1 MKKKFLQS
9 ITLFSIIIFLISV
22 ISICINLETNNII
35 DIEEVD
41 KDKSLVI
48 NEVLADNNGGLSDED
63 GEYTDWIEI
72 YNYGEEDINLKGY
85 GITNDLEEPFYWTF
99 PEVNIPP
106 KSFIIVRASGKDRK
120 DNLNFLHTN
129 FKINKK
135 GENIYLA
142 HTSGEIIDSLEVPE
156 SDENI
161 SFGRKPDGTSNY
173 AILSKA
179 TPGSSNK
186 VNIIKE
192 VIAEQRLEAPIFSHE
207 GGYYSDTINLELYTE
222 DDSLDIYYTL
232 DGSEPTLKS
241 NLYKGS
247 IKIESREGE
256 KNNLVQIKT
265 SETYN
270 RFSWKIGTNEVFKG
284 TVVRAKTYKD
294 GIFSDE
300 TVTNTYFI
308 NPEYTLPIVSLVTDE
323 DNLFGYENGIYVPG
337 QIYNIWKSNNK
348 EFAQNG
354 TVPTNY
360 NQTGKEWEREA
371 HIEVFETN
379 GKRVV
384 DQNVGVR
391 ISGGYSRMNNCKSLK
406 IYAREEYD
414 DKENIEYNLFKN
426 LKKNENSNE
435 YIEQFKRIKLR
446 NSGNDFNYTLFKDAL
461 VHSILEDTGIATQAY
476 RPSVLFING
485 EYWGIHNIRESLDEY
500 YVESHYDVDKNN
512 VIIIDDDTSEKRM
525 YVNVGQENDIESY
538 DNIIEFVQEND
549 MSLQENYEYIKT
561 KIDIENFIQYIVA
574 QTYINNIDWPQN
586 NTKVWRSRN
595 NVLDVNEGNYEDG
608 KWRWMLF
615 DTDYSFNNY
624 ESIRLEYIL
633 NPNIS
638 LEHISES
645 EMWAYEM
652 DIEWSFILIQNLFKN
667 EEFKNEFVDTFN
679 YYLDTIFSPENVV
692 EKINEMAL
700 VLEPEI
706 EEHFNRWGMNPT
718 KIYQLMSKFFGEEFF
733 GEEAE
738 EVTDWKV
745 YWKNEVDKLIEF
757 AENRP
762 IYIRQYLEEN
772 F

>member
-22 ISICINLETNNII
+22 ISICINLEKNDAI
-35 DIEEVD
+35 DIELVD

-72 YNYGEEDINLKGY
+72 YNYGEEEINLKGY
-85 GITNDLEEPFYWTF
+85 GITTDLEEPFYWTF
-99 PEVNIPP
+99 PDINISP

-120 DNLNFLHTN
+120 DNLKFLHTN

-135 GENIYLA
+135 GENIYLT
-142 HTSGEIIDSLEVPE
+142 HISGEIIDSLEVPK

-161 SFGRKPDGTSNY
+161 SFGRKPDGTNNY

-192 VIAEQRLEAPIFSHE
+192 VIAEKRLEAPIFSHE

-222 DDSLDIYYTL
+222 DESLDIYYTL

-256 KNNLVQIKT
+256 KNNLAQIKT
-265 SETYN
+265 SEIY
-270 RFSWKIGTNEVFKG
+270 SSLKWKIGTEEVFKG
-284 TVVRAKTYKD
+284 TVVRAKTYKN

-300 TVTNTYFI
+300 TMTNTYFI

-337 QIYNIWKSNNK
+337 QIYDIWKSNNK
-348 EFAQNG
+348 EVGQNG

-360 NQTGKEWEREA
+360 NQKGKEWEREA
-371 HIEVFETN
+371 HIEVFETD

-384 DQNVGVR
+384 AQNVGVR
-391 ISGGYSRMNNCKSLK
+391 ISGQYSRMSNCKSLK

-414 DKENIEYNLFKN
+414 DKEQIEYNLFKK
-426 LKKNENSNE
+426 LKNNEYSNE
-435 YIEQFKRIKLR
+435 YIDQFKRIKLR
-446 NSGNDFNYTLFKDAL
+446 NSGQDFNYTLFKDAL
-461 VHSILEDTGIATQAY
+461 VHSILEDTSVATQAY
-476 RPSVLFING
+476 RPSILFING

-500 YVESHYDVDKNN
+500 YVESHYGVDKNN
-512 VIIIDDDTSEKRM
+512 VIIIDADSTNGM
-525 YVNVGQENDIESY
+525 YVTVGQEDDIESY
-538 DNIIEFVQEND
+538 DNIIKFVQEND

-595 NVLDVNEGNYEDG
+595 NELDLKEGNYEDG

-615 DTDYSFNNY
+615 DTDHSFNDY
-624 ESIRLEYIL
+624 ESVRLEYIL
-633 NPNIS
+633 DPNTS
-638 LEHISES
+638 LEHIDES
-645 EMWAYEM
+645 AMWAYTK
-652 DIEWSFILIQNLFKN
+652 DREWSFILIQNLFKN
-667 EEFKNEFVDTFN
+667 EEFRNEFLQTFN
-679 YYLDTIFSPENVV
+679 YYLDTIFASENVV
-692 EKINEMAL
+692 EKINEMAE

-706 EEHFNRWGMNPT
+706 EEHFNRWELKPT
-718 KIYQLMSKFFGEEFF
+718 KIQKLVNELIGEEN
-733 GEEAE
+733 E
-738 EVTDWKV
+738 EVTDWKA

-762 IYIRQYLEEN
+762 KYIRQYLKEN

>member
-1 MKKKFLQS
+1 M
-9 ITLFSIIIFLISV
+9 IIFLISV
-22 ISICINLETNNII
+22 ISICINLEKNDAI
-35 DIEEVD
+35 DIELVD

-72 YNYGEEDINLKGY
+72 YNYGEEEINLKGY
-85 GITNDLEEPFYWTF
+85 GITTDLEEPFYWTF
-99 PEVNIPP
+99 PDINISP

-120 DNLNFLHTN
+120 DNLKFLHTN

-135 GENIYLA
+135 GENIYLT
-142 HTSGEIIDSLEVPE
+142 HISGEIIDSLEVPE

-161 SFGRKPDGTSNY
+161 SFGRKPDGTNNY
-173 AILSKA
+173 AILSKT

-192 VIAEQRLEAPIFSHE
+192 VIAEQRLESPIFSHE

-256 KNNLVQIKT
+256 KNNLAQIKT
-265 SETYN
+265 SEIY
-270 RFSWKIGTNEVFKG
+270 SSLKWKTITEDEVFKG

-337 QIYNIWKSNNK
+337 QIYDIGKRNNK
-348 EFAQNG
+348 EVAQDG
-354 TVPTNY
+354 VVPTNY
-360 NQTGKEWEREA
+360 NQKGKEWEREA

-391 ISGGYSRMNNCKSLK
+391 ISGAFSRNYTCKSLR

-414 DKENIEYNLFKN
+414 DKGQIENNLFEN

-435 YIEQFKRIKLR
+435 YIEEFKRIKLR
-446 NSGNDFNYTLFKDAL
+446 NSGSDFNYTLFKDAL
-461 VHSILEDTGIATQAY
+461 VHSILEDTSIATQAY

-485 EYWGIHNIRESLDEY
+485 EYWGIHNIRENLDEY
-500 YVESHYDVDKNN
+500 YVESHYGVDKNN
-512 VIIIDDDTSEKRM
+512 VIIIDRDTSKVKM
-525 YVNVGQENDIESY
+525 SVNVGKENDIESY
-538 DNIIEFVQEND
+538 DKIIKFVQEND

-561 KIDIENFIQYIVA
+561 KIDIDNFIQYIVA
-574 QTYINNIDWPQN
+574 QTYINNLDWPQN
-586 NTKVWRSRN
+586 NVKVWRSRN
-595 NVLDVNEGNYEDG
+595 NTLDLNEGNYEDG

-615 DTDYSFNNY
+615 DTDHSFNNY
-624 ESIRLEYIL
+624 EYIRLEYIL
-633 NPNIS
+633 NPNMS
-638 LEHISES
+638 LDHIPES
-645 EMWAYEM
+645 IKWAHGE
-652 DIEWSFILIQNLFKN
+652 DKEWSFILIQNLFKN
-667 EEFKNEFVDTFN
+667 EEFRNEFVNTFN
-679 YYLDTIFSPENVV
+679 YYLDTIFAPENVV

-706 EEHFNRWGMNPT
+706 EEHFNRWERNPT
-718 KIYQLMSKFFGEEFF
+718 KIYQLVSKLTGKEN
-733 GEEAE
+733 E

-762 IYIRQYLEEN
+762 RYIRQYLTEN
-772 F
+772 FEN

>member
-1 MKKKFLQS
+1 M
-9 ITLFSIIIFLISV
+9 IIFLISV
-22 ISICINLETNNII
+22 ISICINLEKNDAI
-35 DIEEVD
+35 DIELVD

-72 YNYGEEDINLKGY
+72 YNYGEEEINLKGY
-85 GITNDLEEPFYWTF
+85 GITTDLEEPFYWTF
-99 PEVNIPP
+99 PDINISP

-135 GENIYLA
+135 GENIYLT
-142 HTSGEIIDSLEVPE
+142 HTSGEIIDSLEVPK

-161 SFGRKPDGTSNY
+161 SFGRKPDGTNNY
-173 AILSKA
+173 AILSKT

-192 VIAEQRLEAPIFSHE
+192 VIAEQRLESPIFSHE

-256 KNNLVQIKT
+256 KNNLAQIKT
-265 SETYN
+265 SEIY
-270 RFSWKIGTNEVFKG
+270 SSLKWKTITEDEVFKG

-337 QIYNIWKSNNK
+337 QIYDNWKSNNK
-348 EFAQNG
+348 EAFQDENG
-354 TVPTNY
+354 TIPTNY
-360 NQTGKEWEREA
+360 NQKGKEWEREA

-391 ISGGYSRMNNCKSLK
+391 ISGAFSRNYTCKSLR

-414 DKENIEYNLFKN
+414 DKGQIEYNLFKN
-426 LKKNENSNE
+426 LKKNENSDE
-435 YIEQFKRIKLR
+435 YIEEFKRIKLR

-461 VHSILEDTGIATQAY
+461 VHSILEDTSIATQAY

-485 EYWGIHNIRESLDEY
+485 EYWGIHNIRENLDEY
-500 YVESHYDVDKNN
+500 YVESHYGVDKDN
-512 VIIIDDDTSEKRM
+512 VTIIDSTDKKM

-538 DNIIEFVQEND
+538 DNIIKFVQEND

-586 NTKVWRSRN
+586 NSKVWRSRN
-595 NVLDVNEGNYEDG
+595 NALDLNERNYEDG

-615 DTDYSFNNY
+615 DTDRSFDNY

-638 LEHISES
+638 LEDMPES
-645 EMWAYEM
+645 IIGEYDK

-667 EEFKNEFVDTFN
+667 EEFRNEFVDTFN

-718 KIYQLMSKFFGEEFF
+718 KIYQLVSKLTGKEN
-733 GEEAE
+733 E

>member
-22 ISICINLETNNII
+22 ISICINLEKNDAI
-35 DIEEVD
+35 DIELVD

-72 YNYGEEDINLKGY
+72 YNYGEEEINLKGY
-85 GITNDLEEPFYWTF
+85 GITTDLEEPFYWTF
-99 PEVNIPP
+99 PDINISP

-256 KNNLVQIKT
+256 KNNLAQIKT

-500 YVESHYDVDKNN
+500 YVESHYNVDKNN
-512 VIIIDDDTSEKRM
+512 VIIIDDNTSEKRM

-538 DNIIEFVQEND
+538 DNIIKFVQEND

-561 KIDIENFIQYIVA
+561 KIDIENFIQYIVV

-586 NTKVWRSRN
+586 NIKVWRSRN
-595 NVLDVNEGNYEDG
+595 NFLDINEGNYEDG

-615 DTDYSFNNY
+615 DTDHSFNDY
-624 ESIRLEYIL
+624 KSIRLEYIL

-638 LEHISES
+638 LEHIPES
-645 EMWAYEM
+645 SMWAYEK
-652 DIEWSFILIQNLFKN
+652 DIEWSTILIQNLFKN
-667 EEFKNEFVDTFN
+667 EEFKNEFLHTFN

-718 KIYQLMSKFFGEEFF
+718 KIYQLVSKFIGEEN
-733 GEEAE
+733 E
-738 EVTDWKV
+738 EVTDWKA

-762 IYIRQYLEEN
+762 KYIRQYLEEN

>member
-1 MKKKFLQS
+1 MKRKVLQS
-9 ITLFSIIIFLISV
+9 ITLFSIIIFLISI
-22 ISICINLETNNII
+22 ISVCINLEKNDVT
-35 DIEEVD
+35 DIELVD

-85 GITNDLEEPFYWTF
+85 GITNDLEKPFYWTF
-99 PEVNIPP
+99 PDINISP

-135 GENIYLA
+135 GENIYLT
-142 HTSGEIIDSLEVPE
+142 HTSGEIIDSLEVPK

-186 VNIIKE
+186 VNIIKK
-192 VIAEQRLEAPIFSHE
+192 VIPEKRLEPPIFSYE

-222 DDSLDIYYTL
+222 DDTLDIYYTL

-256 KNNLVQIKT
+256 KNNLAQIKT
-265 SETYN
+265 SEKYN
-270 RFSWKIGTNEVFKG
+270 RFAWKIGTEEVFKG

-294 GIFSDE
+294 GVFSDE

-337 QIYNIWKSNNK
+337 QIYDIWKSNNK
-348 EFAQNG
+348 EVAQNEP
-354 TVPTNY
+354 VPTNY

-391 ISGGYSRMNNCKSLK
+391 ISGGYSRMDNCKSLK

-414 DKENIEYNLFKN
+414 DKGQIEYNLFKS

-461 VHSILEDTGIATQAY
+461 VHSILEDTSIATQAY
-476 RPSVLFING
+476 SPSILFING
-485 EYWGIHNIRESLDEY
+485 EYWGIHNIRENLDEY
-500 YVESHYDVDKNN
+500 YVESHYGVDKNN
-512 VIIIDDDTSEKRM
+512 VIIIESADADSM

-538 DNIIEFVQEND
+538 DNIIKFVQEND

-586 NTKVWRSRN
+586 NVKVWRSRN
-595 NVLDVNEGNYEDG
+595 NALDVNEGNYEDG

-679 YYLDTIFSPENVV
+679 YYLDTIFTPENVV

-706 EEHFNRWGMNPT
+706 EEHFNRWELKPT
-718 KIYQLMSKFFGEEFF
+718 KIRKLVNKLIGKEN
-733 GEEAE
+733 E
-738 EVTDWKV
+738 EVTDWKA

-762 IYIRQYLEEN
+762 IYIRQYLKEN

>member
-22 ISICINLETNNII
+22 ISICINLEKNDAI
-35 DIEEVD
+35 DIELVD

-72 YNYGEEDINLKGY
+72 YNYGEEEINLKGY
-85 GITNDLEEPFYWTF
+85 GITTDLEEPFYWTF
-99 PEVNIPP
+99 PDINIYP

-120 DNLNFLHTN
+120 DNLKFLHTN

-135 GENIYLA
+135 GENLYLT
-142 HTSGEIIDSLEVPE
+142 HTSGEIIDSLEVPK

-179 TPGSSNK
+179 TPGSFNK

-192 VIAEQRLEAPIFSHE
+192 VIPEQRLEAPIFSCE

-256 KNNLVQIKT
+256 KNNLAQIKT
-265 SETYN
+265 SVMY
-270 RFSWKIGTNEVFKG
+270 SSLKWKTITENEVFKG

-294 GIFSDE
+294 GAFSDE

-337 QIYNIWKSNNK
+337 QIYDIWKRNNK
-348 EFAQNG
+348 EVVRYENG
-354 TVPTNY
+354 TIPTNY
-360 NQTGKEWEREA
+360 NQKGKEWEREA

-379 GKRVV
+379 GKRVIA
-384 DQNVGVR
+384 QNVGVR
-391 ISGGYSRMNNCKSLK
+391 VSGGYSRNYNCKSLK

-414 DKENIEYNLFKN
+414 DKEQIEYNLFKN

-435 YIEQFKRIKLR
+435 YIEEFKRIKLR
-446 NSGNDFNYTLFKDAL
+446 NSGSDFNYTLFKDAL
-461 VHSILEDTGIATQAY
+461 VHSILEDTSIATQAY

-500 YVESHYDVDKNN
+500 YVESHYGVDKNN
-512 VIIIDDDTSEKRM
+512 VIIIDTISKVSM

-538 DNIIEFVQEND
+538 DNIIKFVQEND

-561 KIDIENFIQYIVA
+561 KIDMENFIQYIVA

-586 NTKVWRSRN
+586 NVKVWRSRN
-595 NVLDVNEGNYEDG
+595 NALDLNEGNYEDG

-615 DTDYSFNNY
+615 DTDRSFNNY

-633 NPNIS
+633 NPNMS
-638 LEHISES
+638 LEDMPES
-645 EMWAYEM
+645 IIGEYNK

-667 EEFKNEFVDTFN
+667 EEFRDEFVDTFN
-679 YYLDTIFSPENVV
+679 YYLDTIFTPENVI

-718 KIYQLMSKFFGEEFF
+718 KIYQLVSKFIGEEN
-733 GEEAE
+733 E
-738 EVTDWKV
+738 EVTDWKA

-762 IYIRQYLEEN
+762 KYIRQYLEEN

>member
-1 MKKKFLQS
+1 MKRKVLQS
-9 ITLFSIIIFLISV
+9 ITLFSIIIFLISI
-22 ISICINLETNNII
+22 ISVCINLEKNYVT
-35 DIEEVD
+35 DIELVD

-72 YNYGEEDINLKGY
+72 YNYGEEEINLKGY
-85 GITNDLEEPFYWTF
+85 GITTDLEEPFYWTF
-99 PEVNIPP
+99 PDINISP

-120 DNLNFLHTN
+120 DNLKFLHTN

-135 GENIYLA
+135 GENIYLT
-142 HTSGEIIDSLEVPE
+142 HISGEIIDSLEVPE

-161 SFGRKPDGTSNY
+161 SFGRKPDGTNNY
-173 AILSKA
+173 AILSKT

-192 VIAEQRLEAPIFSHE
+192 VIAEQRLESPIFSHE

-256 KNNLVQIKT
+256 KNNLAQIKT
-265 SETYN
+265 SEIY
-270 RFSWKIGTNEVFKG
+270 SSLKWKTITTDEVFKG

-294 GIFSDE
+294 GVFSDE

-337 QIYNIWKSNNK
+337 QIYDTWKRNNK
-348 EFAQNG
+348 EIFQDENG
-354 TVPTNY
+354 TIPSNY
-360 NQTGKEWEREA
+360 NQKGKEWEREA
-371 HIEVFETN
+371 HIEVFETK

-384 DQNVGVR
+384 DQNVGIR
-391 ISGGYSRMNNCKSLK
+391 ISGEYSRNYTCKSLK

-414 DKENIEYNLFKN
+414 DKGQIEYNLFKN
-426 LKKNENSNE
+426 LQKNENSNE
-435 YIEQFKRIKLR
+435 YIDIFKRIKLR
-446 NSGNDFNYTLFKDAL
+446 NSGSDFNYTLFKDAL
-461 VHSILEDTGIATQAY
+461 VHSILEDTSITTQAY

-485 EYWGIHNIRESLDEY
+485 EYWGIHNIRENLDEY
-500 YVESHYDVDKNN
+500 YVESHYGVDKNN
-512 VIIIDDDTSEKRM
+512 VIIIEPDDADSI

-538 DNIIEFVQEND
+538 DNIIKFVQEND
-549 MSLQENYEYIKT
+549 MSIQENYEYIKT
-561 KIDIENFIQYIVA
+561 KIDIDNFIQYIVA

-586 NTKVWRSRN
+586 NVKVWRSRN
-595 NVLDVNEGNYEDG
+595 NALDVNEGNYEDG

-615 DTDYSFNNY
+615 DTDRSFDNY
-624 ESIRLEYIL
+624 ESIRIEYIL

-638 LEHISES
+638 LEDMPES
-645 EMWAYEM
+645 IIGEYDK

-679 YYLDTIFSPENVV
+679 YYLDTIFTSENVV
-692 EKINEMAL
+692 EQINEMAQI
-700 VLEPEI
+700 LEPEI

-718 KIYQLMSKFFGEEFF
+718 KIYQLVSKFIGKEN
-733 GEEAE
+733 E
-738 EVTDWKV
+738 EVTDWKA
-745 YWKNEVDKLIEF
+745 YWENEVDKLIEF

-762 IYIRQYLEEN
+762 KYIRQYLEEN

>member
-22 ISICINLETNNII
+22 ISICINLEKNDAI
-35 DIEEVD
+35 DIELVD

-72 YNYGEEDINLKGY
+72 YNYGEEEINLKGY
-85 GITNDLEEPFYWTF
+85 GITTDLEEPFYWTF
-99 PEVNIPP
+99 PDINISP

-256 KNNLVQIKT
+256 KNNLAQIKT

-435 YIEQFKRIKLR
+435 YIDQFKRIKLR
-446 NSGNDFNYTLFKDAL
+446 NSGSDFKYTLFKDAL
-461 VHSILEDTGIATQAY
+461 VHSIVENTSVATQAY
-476 RPSVLFING
+476 RPSILFING
-485 EYWGIHNIRESLDEY
+485 EYWGIHNIRENLDEY
-500 YVESHYDVDKNN
+500 YVESHYGVDKNN
-512 VIIIDDDTSEKRM
+512 VIIIADSASEKSM
-525 YVNVGQENDIESY
+525 EINVGKENDIESY
-538 DNIIEFVQEND
+538 NNIIEFVQEND

-561 KIDIENFIQYIVA
+561 KIDIENFIQYIVV

-586 NTKVWRSRN
+586 NIKVWRSRN
-595 NVLDVNEGNYEDG
+595 NFLDINEGNYEDG

-615 DTDYSFNNY
+615 DTDHSFNDY
-624 ESIRLEYIL
+624 KSIRLEYIL

-638 LEHISES
+638 LEHIPES
-645 EMWAYEM
+645 SMWAYEK
-652 DIEWSFILIQNLFKN
+652 DIEWSTILIQNLFKN
-667 EEFKNEFVDTFN
+667 EEFKNEFLHTFN

-718 KIYQLMSKFFGEEFF
+718 KIYQLVSKFIGEEN
-733 GEEAE
+733 E
-738 EVTDWKV
+738 EVTDWKA

-762 IYIRQYLEEN
+762 KYIRQYLEEN

>member
-1 MKKKFLQS
+1 M
-9 ITLFSIIIFLISV
+9 IIFLISV
-22 ISICINLETNNII
+22 ISICINLEKNDAI
-35 DIEEVD
+35 DIELVD

-72 YNYGEEDINLKGY
+72 YNYGEEEINLKGY
-85 GITNDLEEPFYWTF
+85 DITTDLEEPFYWTF
-99 PEVNIPP
+99 PDINISP

-120 DNLNFLHTN
+120 DNLKFLHTN

-135 GENIYLA
+135 GENIYLT
-142 HTSGEIIDSLEVPE
+142 HISGEIIDSLEVPE

-161 SFGRKPDGTSNY
+161 SFGRKPDGTNNY
-173 AILSKA
+173 AILSKT

-192 VIAEQRLEAPIFSHE
+192 VIAEQRLESPIFSHE

-256 KNNLVQIKT
+256 KNNLAQIKT
-265 SETYN
+265 SEIY
-270 RFSWKIGTNEVFKG
+270 SSLKWKTITEDEVFKG

-337 QIYNIWKSNNK
+337 QIYDIGKRNNK
-348 EFAQNG
+348 EAIQDENG
-354 TVPTNY
+354 TIPTNY
-360 NQTGKEWEREA
+360 NQKGKEWEREA

-435 YIEQFKRIKLR
+435 YIDTFKRIKLR
-446 NSGNDFNYTLFKDAL
+446 NSGQDFNYTLFKDAL
-461 VHSILEDTGIATQAY
+461 VHSILEETSIATQAY

-500 YVESHYDVDKNN
+500 YVESHYGVDKNN
-512 VIIIDDDTSEKRM
+512 VVIIEDDSSEKKM
-525 YVNVGQENDIESY
+525 YLNVGKENDIESY
-538 DNIIEFVQEND
+538 DNIIKFVKEND
-549 MSLQENYEYIKT
+549 MSLQKNYEYIKT
-561 KIDIENFIQYIVA
+561 KIDIDNFIQYIVA

-595 NVLDVNEGNYEDG
+595 INEDNYEDG

-615 DTDYSFNNY
+615 DTDLSFNDY

-638 LEHISES
+638 LDHIPES
-645 EMWAYEM
+645 DRWAYTK
-652 DIEWSFILIQNLFKN
+652 DYEWSFIIIQNLFKN
-667 EEFKNEFVDTFN
+667 DEFRNEFVDTFN
-679 YYLDTIFSPENVV
+679 YYLDTIFTTENVI

-718 KIYQLMSKFFGEEFF
+718 KIYQLVSKFTGEEN
-733 GEEAE
+733 E

-762 IYIRQYLEEN
+762 KYIRQYLEEN

>member
-1 MKKKFLQS
+1 MKRKVLQS
-9 ITLFSIIIFLISV
+9 ITLFSIIIFLISIIGV
-22 ISICINLETNNII
+22 CINLEKNEVI
-35 DIEEVD
+35 DIELVD

-72 YNYGEEDINLKGY
+72 YNYGEEEINLNGY
-85 GITNDLEEPFYWTF
+85 GITNDLDEPFYWTF
-99 PEVNIPP
+99 PEISIYP

-135 GENIYLA
+135 GENIYLT
-142 HTSGEIIDSLEVPE
+142 HTSGEIIDSLEVPK

-161 SFGRKPDGTSNY
+161 SFGRKPDGTNNY

-179 TPGSSNK
+179 TPGRSNK

-192 VIAEQRLEAPIFSHE
+192 VIPEKRLQSPIFSHE

-256 KNNLVQIKT
+256 KNNLAQIKI
-265 SETYN
+265 SERYN
-270 RFSWKIGTNEVFKG
+270 SLNFEIGTDEVFKG

-337 QIYNIWKSNNK
+337 QIYDIWKSNNK
-348 EFAQNG
+348 EVGQNG

-360 NQTGKEWEREA
+360 NQKGKEWEREA
-371 HIEVFETN
+371 HIEVFETD

-384 DQNVGVR
+384 AQNVGVR
-391 ISGGYSRMNNCKSLK
+391 ISGQYSRMSNCKSLK

-414 DKENIEYNLFKN
+414 DKEQIEYNLFKK
-426 LKKNENSNE
+426 LKNNEYSNE
-435 YIEQFKRIKLR
+435 YIDQFKRIKLR
-446 NSGNDFNYTLFKDAL
+446 NSGQDFNYTLFKDAL
-461 VHSILEDTGIATQAY
+461 VHSILEDTSVATQAY
-476 RPSVLFING
+476 RPSILFING

-500 YVESHYDVDKNN
+500 YVESHYGVDKNN
-512 VIIIDDDTSEKRM
+512 VIIIDADSTNGM
-525 YVNVGQENDIESY
+525 YVTVGQEDDIESY
-538 DNIIEFVQEND
+538 DNIIKFVQEND

-595 NVLDVNEGNYEDG
+595 NELDLKEGNYEDG

-615 DTDYSFNNY
+615 DTDHSFNDY
-624 ESIRLEYIL
+624 ESVRLEYIL
-633 NPNIS
+633 DPNTS
-638 LEHISES
+638 LEHIDES
-645 EMWAYEM
+645 AMWAYTK
-652 DIEWSFILIQNLFKN
+652 DREWSFILIQNLFKN
-667 EEFKNEFVDTFN
+667 EEFRNEFLQTFN
-679 YYLDTIFSPENVV
+679 YYLDTIFASENVV
-692 EKINEMAL
+692 EKINEMAE

-706 EEHFNRWGMNPT
+706 EEHFNRWELKPT
-718 KIYQLMSKFFGEEFF
+718 KIQKLVNELIGEEN
-733 GEEAE
+733 E

>member
-22 ISICINLETNNII
+22 ISICINLEKNDAI
-35 DIEEVD
+35 DIELVD

-72 YNYGEEDINLKGY
+72 YNYGEEEINLKGY

-99 PEVNIPP
+99 PDINISP

-120 DNLNFLHTN
+120 DNLKFLHTN

-135 GENIYLA
+135 GENIYLT
-142 HTSGEIIDSLEVPE
+142 HISGEIIDSLEVPK

-161 SFGRKPDGTSNY
+161 SFGRKPDGTNNY

-192 VIAEQRLEAPIFSHE
+192 VIAEKRLEAPIFSHE

-222 DDSLDIYYTL
+222 DESLDIYYTL

-256 KNNLVQIKT
+256 KNNLAQIKT
-265 SETYN
+265 SEIY
-270 RFSWKIGTNEVFKG
+270 SSLKWKIGTEEVFKG
-284 TVVRAKTYKD
+284 TVVRAKTYKN

-300 TVTNTYFI
+300 TMTNTYFI

-337 QIYNIWKSNNK
+337 QIYDIWKSNNK
-348 EFAQNG
+348 EVGQNG

-360 NQTGKEWEREA
+360 NQKGKEWEREA
-371 HIEVFETN
+371 HIEVFETD

-384 DQNVGVR
+384 AQNVGVR
-391 ISGGYSRMNNCKSLK
+391 ISGQYSRMSNCKSLK

-414 DKENIEYNLFKN
+414 DKEQIEYNLFKK
-426 LKKNENSNE
+426 LKNNEYSNE
-435 YIEQFKRIKLR
+435 YIDQFKRIKLR
-446 NSGNDFNYTLFKDAL
+446 NSGQDFNYTLFKDAL
-461 VHSILEDTGIATQAY
+461 VHSILEDTSVATQAY
-476 RPSVLFING
+476 RPSILFING

-500 YVESHYDVDKNN
+500 YVESHYGVDKNN
-512 VIIIDDDTSEKRM
+512 VIIIDADSTNGM
-525 YVNVGQENDIESY
+525 YVTVGQEDDIESY
-538 DNIIEFVQEND
+538 DNIIKFVQEND

-595 NVLDVNEGNYEDG
+595 NELDLKEGNYEDG

-615 DTDYSFNNY
+615 DTDHSFNDY
-624 ESIRLEYIL
+624 ESVRLEYIL
-633 NPNIS
+633 DPNTS
-638 LEHISES
+638 LEHIDES
-645 EMWAYEM
+645 AMWAYTK
-652 DIEWSFILIQNLFKN
+652 DREWSFILIQNLFKN
-667 EEFKNEFVDTFN
+667 EEFRNEFLQTFN
-679 YYLDTIFSPENVV
+679 YYLDTIFASENVV
-692 EKINEMAL
+692 EKINEMAE

-706 EEHFNRWGMNPT
+706 EEHFNRWELKPT
-718 KIYQLMSKFFGEEFF
+718 KIQKLVNELIGEEN
-733 GEEAE
+733 E

>member
-9 ITLFSIIIFLISV
+9 ITLFSMIIFLISV
-22 ISICINLETNNII
+22 ISICINLEKNDAI
-35 DIEEVD
+35 DIELVD

-72 YNYGEEDINLKGY
+72 YNYGEEEINLKGY
-85 GITNDLEEPFYWTF
+85 GITTDLEEPFYWTF
-99 PEVNIPP
+99 PDINISP

-120 DNLNFLHTN
+120 DNLKFLHTN

-135 GENIYLA
+135 GENIYLT
-142 HTSGEIIDSLEVPE
+142 HISGEIIDSLEVPE

-161 SFGRKPDGTSNY
+161 SFGRKPDGTNNY
-173 AILSKA
+173 AILSKT

-192 VIAEQRLEAPIFSHE
+192 VIAEQRLESPIFSHE

-256 KNNLVQIKT
+256 KNNLAQIKT
-265 SETYN
+265 SEIY
-270 RFSWKIGTNEVFKG
+270 SSLKWKTITEDEVFKG

-337 QIYNIWKSNNK
+337 QIYDIGKRNNK
-348 EFAQNG
+348 EAIQDENG
-354 TVPTNY
+354 TIPTNY
-360 NQTGKEWEREA
+360 NQKGKEWEREA

-435 YIEQFKRIKLR
+435 YIDTFKRIKLR
-446 NSGNDFNYTLFKDAL
+446 NSGQDFNYTLFKDAL
-461 VHSILEDTGIATQAY
+461 VHSILEETSIATQAY

-500 YVESHYDVDKNN
+500 YVESHYGVDKNN
-512 VIIIDDDTSEKRM
+512 VVIIEDDSSEKKM
-525 YVNVGQENDIESY
+525 YLNVGKENDIESY
-538 DNIIEFVQEND
+538 DNIIKFVKEND
-549 MSLQENYEYIKT
+549 MSLQKNYEYIKT
-561 KIDIENFIQYIVA
+561 KIDIDNFIQYIVA

-595 NVLDVNEGNYEDG
+595 INEDNYEDG

-615 DTDYSFNNY
+615 DTDLSFNDY

-638 LEHISES
+638 LDHIPES
-645 EMWAYEM
+645 DRWAYTK
-652 DIEWSFILIQNLFKN
+652 DYEWSFIIIQNLFKN
-667 EEFKNEFVDTFN
+667 DEFRNEFVDTFN
-679 YYLDTIFSPENVV
+679 YYLDTIFTTENVI

-718 KIYQLMSKFFGEEFF
+718 KIYQLVSKFTGEEN
-733 GEEAE
+733 E

-762 IYIRQYLEEN
+762 KYIRQYLEEN

>member
-1 MKKKFLQS
+1 M
-9 ITLFSIIIFLISV
+9 IIFLIS
-22 ISICINLETNNII
+22 IITFCINLEENDAI
-35 DIEEVD
+35 DAELVD

-72 YNYGEEDINLKGY
+72 YNYGEEEINLKGY

-99 PEVNIPP
+99 PDINISP

-120 DNLNFLHTN
+120 DNLKFLHTN

-135 GENIYLA
+135 GENIYLT
-142 HTSGEIIDSLEVPE
+142 HTSGEIIDSLEVPK

-179 TPGSSNK
+179 TPGSFNK
-186 VNIIKE
+186 VNIIKK
-192 VIAEQRLEAPIFSHE
+192 VIPEQRLEAPIFSHE

-232 DGSEPTLKS
+232 DGSEPTLES

-256 KNNLVQIKT
+256 KNNLAQIKT
-265 SETYN
+265 SEIY
-270 RFSWKIGTNEVFKG
+270 SSLKWKIGAGEVFKG

-294 GIFSDE
+294 GVFSDE
-300 TVTNTYFI
+300 SVTNTYFI

-323 DNLFGYENGIYVPG
+323 DNLFGYEEGIYVPG
-337 QIYNIWKSNNK
+337 QIYDIWKSNNK
-348 EFAQNG
+348 EVAQNEP
-354 TVPTNY
+354 VPTNY
-360 NQTGKEWEREA
+360 NQRGKEWEREA

-384 DQNVGVR
+384 AQNIGVR
-391 ISGGYSRMNNCKSLK
+391 ISGAYSRRNNCKSLK

-414 DKENIEYNLFKN
+414 DKEQIEYNLFKN

-446 NSGNDFNYTLFKDAL
+446 NSGSDFKYTLFKDAL
-461 VHSILEDTGIATQAY
+461 VHSIVENTSIATQAY

-485 EYWGIHNIRESLDEY
+485 EYWGIHNIRENLDEY
-500 YVESHYDVDKNN
+500 YVESHYGVDKNN

-538 DNIIEFVQEND
+538 DNIIKFVQEND
-549 MSLQENYEYIKT
+549 MSVQENYEYIKT

-586 NTKVWRSRN
+586 NVKVWRSRN
-595 NVLDVNEGNYEDG
+595 IASDLNEENYEDG

-615 DTDYSFNNY
+615 DTDLSFNDY
-624 ESIRLEYIL
+624 KSIRLEYIL
-633 NPNIS
+633 NPNIT
-638 LEHISES
+638 LEHIPES
-645 EMWAYEM
+645 EIWAYTK
-652 DIEWSFILIQNLFKN
+652 DYEWSFILIQNLFKN
-667 EEFKNEFVDTFN
+667 EGFKNEFVDTFN
-679 YYLDTIFSPENVV
+679 YYQDTIFSPENVI

>member
-1 MKKKFLQS
+1 M
-9 ITLFSIIIFLISV
+9 IIFLISV
-22 ISICINLETNNII
+22 ISICINLEKNDAI
-35 DIEEVD
+35 DIELVD

-85 GITNDLEEPFYWTF
+85 GITNDLEKPFYWTF
-99 PEVNIPP
+99 PEINISP

-135 GENIYLA
+135 GENIYLT

-186 VNIIKE
+186 VNIIKK
-192 VIAEQRLEAPIFSHE
+192 VIPEKRLEAPIFSYE

-256 KNNLVQIKT
+256 KNNLAQIKT
-265 SETYN
+265 SEIYN

-337 QIYNIWKSNNK
+337 QIYDIWKSNNK
-348 EFAQNG
+348 EVGQNG

-360 NQTGKEWEREA
+360 NQKGKEWEREA
-371 HIEVFETN
+371 HIEFFETDW
-379 GKRVV
+379 KRVV
-384 DQNVGVR
+384 AQNVGVR
-391 ISGGYSRMNNCKSLK
+391 ISGQYSRMFNCKSLK

-435 YIEQFKRIKLR
+435 YIDTFKRIKLR
-446 NSGNDFNYTLFKDAL
+446 NSGQDFNYTLFKDAL
-461 VHSILEDTGIATQAY
+461 VHSILEETSIATQAY

-500 YVESHYDVDKNN
+500 YVESHYGVDKDN
-512 VIIIDDDTSEKRM
+512 VIIIDRDTSKVKM
-525 YVNVGQENDIESY
+525 SVNVGKENDIESY
-538 DNIIEFVQEND
+538 DNIIKFVQEND

-595 NVLDVNEGNYEDG
+595 NLLDLNEDNYEDG

-615 DTDYSFNNY
+615 DTDHSFNNY

-638 LEHISES
+638 LDHIPES
-645 EMWAYEM
+645 TMWAYTK
-652 DIEWSFILIQNLFKN
+652 DKEWSFILIQNLFKN
-667 EEFKNEFVDTFN
+667 EEFRNEFVDTFN
-679 YYLDTIFSPENVV
+679 CYLDTIFSPENVV

-706 EEHFNRWGMNPT
+706 EEHFNRWGEKPT
-718 KIYQLMSKFFGEEFF
+718 KIKKLVSKLIGEEV
-733 GEEAE
+733 E

>member
-22 ISICINLETNNII
+22 ISICINLEKNDAI
-35 DIEEVD
+35 DIELVD

-72 YNYGEEDINLKGY
+72 YNYGEEEINLKGY
-85 GITNDLEEPFYWTF
+85 GITTDLEEPFYWTF
-99 PEVNIPP
+99 PDINISP

-120 DNLNFLHTN
+120 DNLKFLHTN

-135 GENIYLA
+135 GENIYLT
-142 HTSGEIIDSLEVPE
+142 HISGEIIDSLEVPE

-161 SFGRKPDGTSNY
+161 SFGRKPDGTNNY

-179 TPGSSNK
+179 TPGSFNK
-186 VNIIKE
+186 VNIIKK
-192 VIAEQRLEAPIFSHE
+192 VIPEQRLESPIFSHE

-247 IKIESREGE
+247 IKIKSREGE
-256 KNNLVQIKT
+256 KNNLAQIKT
-265 SETYN
+265 SIKY
-270 RFSWKIGTNEVFKG
+270 SSLKWKSITEDEVFKG

-308 NPEYTLPIVSLVTDE
+308 NPEYTLPIVSLATNE

-337 QIYNIWKSNNK
+337 QIYDIRKRNNK
-348 EFAQNG
+348 EVVQNILQ
-354 TVPTNY
+354 TNY
-360 NQTGKEWEREA
+360 NQKGKEWEREA

-379 GKRVV
+379 GERVV

-391 ISGGYSRMNNCKSLK
+391 ISGGYSRNFICKSLR

-426 LKKNENSNE
+426 LKKNKDSNE
-435 YIEQFKRIKLR
+435 YIDQFKRIKLR
-446 NSGNDFNYTLFKDAL
+446 NSGQDFNSTLFKDAL
-461 VHSILEDTGIATQAY
+461 VHSILEDTSIATQAY

-500 YVESHYDVDKNN
+500 YIESHYSVDKNN
-512 VIIIDDDTSEKRM
+512 IIIIDAINKERM
-525 YVNVGQENDIESY
+525 YVNVGQEEDIESY
-538 DNIIEFVQEND
+538 DDIIKFVQEND
-549 MSLQENYEYIKT
+549 ISLQENYEYIKT

-574 QTYINNIDWPQN
+574 QTYINNIDWPQAN
-586 NTKVWRSRN
+586 IKVWRSRN
-595 NVLDVNEGNYEDG
+595 NELDLNENNYEDG

-615 DTDYSFNNY
+615 DTDQSFNDY
-624 ESIRLEYIL
+624 KSIRLEYIL

-638 LEHISES
+638 LEDIPEDNK
-645 EMWAYEM
+645 WGYTKG
-652 DIEWSFILIQNLFKN
+652 IEWSFILIQNLFKN
-667 EEFKNEFVDTFN
+667 EEFRHEFVDTFN

-692 EKINEMAL
+692 KKINEMAA

-718 KIYQLMSKFFGEEFF
+718 KIYQLVSKFIGEEN
-733 GEEAE
+733 E

-762 IYIRQYLEEN
+762 KYIRQYLEEN

>member
-22 ISICINLETNNII
+22 ISICINLEKNDAI
-35 DIEEVD
+35 DIELVD

-72 YNYGEEDINLKGY
+72 YNYGEEEINLKGY
-85 GITNDLEEPFYWTF
+85 GITTDLEEPFYWTF
-99 PEVNIPP
+99 PDINIYP

-120 DNLNFLHTN
+120 DNLKFLHTN

-135 GENIYLA
+135 GENLYLT
-142 HTSGEIIDSLEVPE
+142 HTSGEIIDSLEVPK

-179 TPGSSNK
+179 TPGSFNK

-192 VIAEQRLEAPIFSHE
+192 VIPEQRLEPPIFSCE

-256 KNNLVQIKT
+256 KNNLAQIKT
-265 SETYN
+265 SVMY
-270 RFSWKIGTNEVFKG
+270 SSLKWKTITENEVFKG

-294 GIFSDE
+294 GAFSDE

-337 QIYNIWKSNNK
+337 QIYDIWKRNNK
-348 EFAQNG
+348 EVVRYENG
-354 TVPTNY
+354 TIPTNY
-360 NQTGKEWEREA
+360 NQKGKEWEREA

-379 GKRVV
+379 GKRVIA
-384 DQNVGVR
+384 QNVGVR
-391 ISGGYSRMNNCKSLK
+391 VSGGYSRNYNCKSLK

-414 DKENIEYNLFKN
+414 DKEQIEYNLFKN

-435 YIEQFKRIKLR
+435 YIEEFKRIKLR
-446 NSGNDFNYTLFKDAL
+446 NSGSDFNYTLFKDAL
-461 VHSILEDTGIATQAY
+461 VHSILEDTSIATQAY

-500 YVESHYDVDKNN
+500 YVESHYGVDKNN
-512 VIIIDDDTSEKRM
+512 VIIIDTISKVSM

-538 DNIIEFVQEND
+538 DNIIKFVQEND

-561 KIDIENFIQYIVA
+561 KIDMENFIQYIVA

-586 NTKVWRSRN
+586 NVKVWRSRN
-595 NVLDVNEGNYEDG
+595 NALDLNEGNYEDG

-615 DTDYSFNNY
+615 DTDRSFNNY

-633 NPNIS
+633 NPNMS
-638 LEHISES
+638 LEDMPES
-645 EMWAYEM
+645 IIGEYNK

-667 EEFKNEFVDTFN
+667 EEFRDEFVDTFN
-679 YYLDTIFSPENVV
+679 YYLDTIFTPENVI

-718 KIYQLMSKFFGEEFF
+718 KIYQLVSKFIGEEN
-733 GEEAE
+733 E
-738 EVTDWKV
+738 EVTDWKA

-762 IYIRQYLEEN
+762 KYIRQYLEEN

>member
-22 ISICINLETNNII
+22 ISICINLEKNDAI
-35 DIEEVD
+35 DIELVD

-72 YNYGEEDINLKGY
+72 YNYGEEEINLKGY
-85 GITNDLEEPFYWTF
+85 GITTDLEEPFYWTF
-99 PEVNIPP
+99 PDINIYP

-120 DNLNFLHTN
+120 DNLKFLHTN

-135 GENIYLA
+135 GENLYLT
-142 HTSGEIIDSLEVPE
+142 HTSGEIIDSLEVPK

-179 TPGSSNK
+179 TPGSFNK

-192 VIAEQRLEAPIFSHE
+192 VIPEQRLEPPIFSCE

-256 KNNLVQIKT
+256 KNNLAQIKT
-265 SETYN
+265 SVMYN
-270 RFSWKIGTNEVFKG
+270 SLKWKTITENEVFKG

-294 GIFSDE
+294 GAFSDE

-337 QIYNIWKSNNK
+337 QIYDIWKRNNK
-348 EFAQNG
+348 EVVRYENG
-354 TVPTNY
+354 TIPTNY
-360 NQTGKEWEREA
+360 NQKGKEWEREA

-379 GKRVV
+379 GKRVIA
-384 DQNVGVR
+384 QNVGVR
-391 ISGGYSRMNNCKSLK
+391 VSGGYSRNYNCKSLK

-414 DKENIEYNLFKN
+414 DKEQIEYNLFKN

-435 YIEQFKRIKLR
+435 YIEEFKRIKLR
-446 NSGNDFNYTLFKDAL
+446 NSGSDFNYTLFKDAL
-461 VHSILEDTGIATQAY
+461 VHSILEDTSIATQAY

-500 YVESHYDVDKNN
+500 YVESHYGVDKNN
-512 VIIIDDDTSEKRM
+512 VIIIDTISKVSM

-538 DNIIEFVQEND
+538 DNIIKFVQEND

-561 KIDIENFIQYIVA
+561 KIDMENFIQYIVA

-586 NTKVWRSRN
+586 NVKVWKSRN
-595 NVLDVNEGNYEDG
+595 NTLDLNEGNYEDG

-615 DTDYSFNNY
+615 DTDRSFNNY

-633 NPNIS
+633 NPNMS
-638 LEHISES
+638 LEDMPES
-645 EMWAYEM
+645 IIGEYNK

-667 EEFKNEFVDTFN
+667 EEFRDEFVDTFN
-679 YYLDTIFSPENVV
+679 YYLDTIFTPENVI

-718 KIYQLMSKFFGEEFF
+718 KIYQLVSKFIGEEN
-733 GEEAE
+733 E
-738 EVTDWKV
+738 EVTDWKA

-762 IYIRQYLEEN
+762 KYIRQYLEEN

>member
-22 ISICINLETNNII
+22 ISICINLEKNDAI
-35 DIEEVD
+35 DIELVD

-72 YNYGEEDINLKGY
+72 YNYGEEEINLKGY
-85 GITNDLEEPFYWTF
+85 GITTDLEEPFYWTF
-99 PEVNIPP
+99 PDINISP

-120 DNLNFLHTN
+120 DNLKFLHTN

-135 GENIYLA
+135 GENIYLT
-142 HTSGEIIDSLEVPE
+142 HISGEIIDSLEVPK

-161 SFGRKPDGTSNY
+161 SFGRKPDGTNNY

-192 VIAEQRLEAPIFSHE
+192 VIAEKRLEAPIFSHE

-222 DDSLDIYYTL
+222 DESLDIYYTL

-256 KNNLVQIKT
+256 KNNLAQIKT
-265 SETYN
+265 SEIY
-270 RFSWKIGTNEVFKG
+270 SSLKWKIGTEEVFKG
-284 TVVRAKTYKD
+284 TVVRAKTYKN

-300 TVTNTYFI
+300 TMTNTYFI

-337 QIYNIWKSNNK
+337 QIYDIWKSNNK
-348 EFAQNG
+348 EVGQNG

-360 NQTGKEWEREA
+360 NQKGKEWEREA
-371 HIEVFETN
+371 HIEVFETD

-384 DQNVGVR
+384 AQNVGVR
-391 ISGGYSRMNNCKSLK
+391 ISGQYSRMSNCKSLK

-414 DKENIEYNLFKN
+414 DKEQIEYNLFKK
-426 LKKNENSNE
+426 LKNNEYSNE
-435 YIEQFKRIKLR
+435 YIDQFKRIKLR
-446 NSGNDFNYTLFKDAL
+446 NSGQDFNYTLFKDAL
-461 VHSILEDTGIATQAY
+461 VHSILEDTSVATQAY
-476 RPSVLFING
+476 RPSILFING
-485 EYWGIHNIRESLDEY
+485 EYWGIHNIRENLDEY
-500 YVESHYDVDKNN
+500 YVESHYGVDKNN
-512 VIIIDDDTSEKRM
+512 VIIIESADADSM

-538 DNIIEFVQEND
+538 DNIIKFVQEND

-595 NVLDVNEGNYEDG
+595 NELDLKEGNYEDG

-615 DTDYSFNNY
+615 DTDHSFNDY
-624 ESIRLEYIL
+624 ESVRLEYIL
-633 NPNIS
+633 YPNTS
-638 LEHISES
+638 LEHIDES
-645 EMWAYEM
+645 AMWAYTK
-652 DIEWSFILIQNLFKN
+652 DREWSFILIQNLFKN
-667 EEFKNEFVDTFN
+667 EEFRNEFLQTFN
-679 YYLDTIFSPENVV
+679 YYLDTIFASENVV
-692 EKINEMAL
+692 EKINEMAE

-706 EEHFNRWGMNPT
+706 EEHFNRWELKPT
-718 KIYQLMSKFFGEEFF
+718 KIQKLVNELIGEEN
-733 GEEAE
+733 E

>member
-1 MKKKFLQS
+1 MKRKVLQS
-9 ITLFSIIIFLISV
+9 ITLFSIIIFLISI
-22 ISICINLETNNII
+22 ISVCINLEKNYVT
-35 DIEEVD
+35 DIELVD

-72 YNYGEEDINLKGY
+72 YNYGEEEINLKGY
-85 GITNDLEEPFYWTF
+85 GITTDLEEPFYWTF
-99 PEVNIPP
+99 PDINISP

-120 DNLNFLHTN
+120 DNLKFLHTN

-135 GENIYLA
+135 GENIYLT
-142 HTSGEIIDSLEVPE
+142 HISGEIIDSLEVPE

-161 SFGRKPDGTSNY
+161 SFGRKPDGTNNY
-173 AILSKA
+173 AILSKT

-192 VIAEQRLEAPIFSHE
+192 VIAEQRLESPIFSHE

-256 KNNLVQIKT
+256 KNNLAQIKT
-265 SETYN
+265 SEIY
-270 RFSWKIGTNEVFKG
+270 SSLKWKTITTDEVFKG

-294 GIFSDE
+294 GVFSDE

-337 QIYNIWKSNNK
+337 QIYDTWKRNNK
-348 EFAQNG
+348 EIFQDENG
-354 TVPTNY
+354 TIPSNY
-360 NQTGKEWEREA
+360 NQKGKEWEREA

-384 DQNVGVR
+384 DQNVGIR
-391 ISGGYSRMNNCKSLK
+391 ISGEYSRNYTCKSLK

-414 DKENIEYNLFKN
+414 DKGQIEYNLFKN
-426 LKKNENSNE
+426 LQKNEDSNE
-435 YIEQFKRIKLR
+435 YIDIFKRIKLR
-446 NSGNDFNYTLFKDAL
+446 NSGSDFNYTLFKDAL
-461 VHSILEDTGIATQAY
+461 VHSILEDTSITTQAY

-485 EYWGIHNIRESLDEY
+485 EYWGIHNIRENLDEY
-500 YVESHYDVDKNN
+500 YVESHYGVDKNN
-512 VIIIDDDTSEKRM
+512 VIIIEPDDADSI

-538 DNIIEFVQEND
+538 DNIIKFVQEND
-549 MSLQENYEYIKT
+549 MSIQENYEYIKT
-561 KIDIENFIQYIVA
+561 KIDIDNFIQYIVA

-586 NTKVWRSRN
+586 NVKVWRSRN
-595 NVLDVNEGNYEDG
+595 RVLDLNEGNYEDG

-615 DTDYSFNNY
+615 DTDRSFDNY

-638 LEHISES
+638 LEDMPES
-645 EMWAYEM
+645 IIGEYDK

-667 EEFKNEFVDTFN
+667 EEFRTEFVDTFN
-679 YYLDTIFSPENVV
+679 YYLDTIFTSENVV
-692 EKINEMAL
+692 EQINEMAQI
-700 VLEPEI
+700 LEPEI

-718 KIYQLMSKFFGEEFF
+718 KIYQLVSKLIGKEN
-733 GEEAE
+733 E
-738 EVTDWKV
+738 EVTDWKA

-762 IYIRQYLEEN
+762 KYIRQYLEEN